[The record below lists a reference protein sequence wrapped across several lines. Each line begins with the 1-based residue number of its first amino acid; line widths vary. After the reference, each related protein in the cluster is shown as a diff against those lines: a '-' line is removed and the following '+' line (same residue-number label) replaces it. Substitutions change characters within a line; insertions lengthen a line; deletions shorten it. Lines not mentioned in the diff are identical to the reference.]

1 MIFSIPNVLTLQ
13 EVDKITKSLAQGEFI
28 NGKLNPDYQAQ
39 LVNNNQQLE
48 NPSRLTSRT
57 TEPSY
62 ESAVLEV
69 FLRPHFRVMGSE
81 SFRAT
86 MTVSQATSE
95 KQLTEQIKSAL
106 NRNSLFKTAVR
117 PRAIHSVSLSRYD
130 VDMSYDCHVDRAA
143 TGNTQIWGTD
153 VAFTIFLN
161 SPWKYEGGELVI
173 ESGDKEKAY
182 KLDSG
187 CALIYPATSLH
198 RVNPVKKGTRLV
210 AVGWVQS
217 VIRDQNEREI
227 LFDLETARRIIFTR
241 DGKTAEF
248 DLISKSIA
256 NLIRKWADL

>member
-39 LVNNNQQLE
+39 LVNHNQQLE
-48 NPSRLTSRT
+48 NPSRLDSRT
-57 TEPSY
+57 TE
-62 ESAVLEV
+62 L
-69 FLRPHFRVMGSE
+69 
-81 SFRAT
+81 T
-86 MTVSQATSE
+86 MTVSQTTSE

-117 PRAIHSVSLSRYD
+117 PRSIHSVSLSRYD
-130 VDMSYDCHVDRAA
+130 VDISYDCHVDRASA
-143 TGNTQIWGTD
+143 GNTQIWGSD

-173 ESGDKEKAY
+173 ESGDKEKGY

-217 VIRDQNEREI
+217 VIRDQNDREI

>member
-39 LVNNNQQLE
+39 LVNHNQQLE
-48 NPSRLTSRT
+48 NPSRLDSRT
-57 TEPSY
+57 TE
-62 ESAVLEV
+62 
-69 FLRPHFRVMGSE
+69 H
-81 SFRAT
+81 T
-86 MTVSQATSE
+86 ITVSQTTSE

-117 PRAIHSVSLSRYD
+117 PRSIHSVSLSRYD

-143 TGNTQIWGTD
+143 TGNTRIWGTD

-256 NLIRKWADL
+256 SLIRKWADL

>member
-48 NPSRLTSRT
+48 NPGRLTSRT

-62 ESAVLEV
+62 ESAVLGKPP
-69 FLRPHFRVMGSE
+69 RPHFRTAV
-81 SFRAT
+81 
-86 MTVSQATSE
+86 TVSQTTSE

-143 TGNTQIWGTD
+143 TGNTRIWDTD

-161 SPWKYEGGELVI
+161 SPWKYEEGELVI
-173 ESGDKEKAY
+173 ESGDEEKGY

-187 CALIYPATSLH
+187 CALIYPGTSLH

-217 VIRDQNEREI
+217 VIRDQNDREI